1 MNYELLIGLRYL
13 KAKRKQTFIS
23 IISVI
28 SVGGV
33 ALGVAALIVV
43 ISVMSGFKE
52 DLQRKILGA
61 YPHLIV
67 EYDREAMD
75 AGGQPAYPEL
85 IALIE
90 EVPGAVAA
98 SPYVKGQIMLTGEF
112 GGASGAVIRGIDVE
126 TAHEVLGLSEY
137 VSPEDLA
144 RLPEGEEELPG
155 IIMGEGLARNMAVI
169 EGDEVLMLSPE
180 GAISPLGLVPLTMR
194 FRVVKLFNAGLY
206 EFDATSAFIALESAQ
221 EFFNMGEEVTG
232 VEVKVEN
239 VYRVDRVT
247 AVLEEEL
254 DRGFVIKDWR
264 EMNQNLFAAL
274 KLEKLAMF
282 IILVM
287 IVFVA
292 TCNIVSTLIMMVMEK
307 NRDIAILK
315 SMGANDR
322 SIMKIFMYEGCII
335 GIFGTILGL
344 ITGLLIC
351 GALKRFEFIK
361 LDPSQFYMTT
371 LPVKIDV
378 SDICIIT
385 IASCILCFVATLYP
399 AWRASRLDPVEAIRY
414 E

>member
-1 MNYELLIGLRYL
+1 MKYELLIGLRYL

-28 SVGGV
+28 SIGGV

-43 ISVMSGFKE
+43 ISVMAGFKE
-52 DLQRKILGA
+52 DMQRKILGA
-61 YPHLIV
+61 YSHLIV
-67 EYDREAMD
+67 EYDWEAMA

-98 SPYVKGQIMLTGEF
+98 SPYVKGQIMLSGEF

-126 TAHEVLGLSEY
+126 TAHEVLNLSEY
-137 VSPEDLA
+137 VDPEDLA
-144 RLPEGEEELPG
+144 RLPGSEGDLPG
-155 IIMGEGLARNMAVI
+155 IILGEELARNMVVI

-180 GAISPLGLVPLTMR
+180 GAISPLGLVPRTMR
-194 FRVVKLFNAGLY
+194 FRVVKLFNSGLY

-221 EFFNMGEEVTG
+221 EFYNMGDQVTG
-232 VEVKVEN
+232 VEVRVEDI
-239 VYRVDRVT
+239 YRVDRVT
-247 AVLEEEL
+247 SVLEEEL
-254 DRGFVIKDWR
+254 DGSFVIKDWR

-292 TCNIVSTLIMMVMEK
+292 TFNIVSTLIMMVMEK

-344 ITGLLIC
+344 ISGLLIC
-351 GALKRFEFIK
+351 GALKRFEIIK
-361 LDPSQFYMTT
+361 LDPRVYYMTT
-371 LPVKIDV
+371 LPVNIDV

>member
-1 MNYELLIGLRYL
+1 
-13 KAKRKQTFIS
+13 
-23 IISVI
+23 
-28 SVGGV
+28 
-33 ALGVAALIVV
+33 
-43 ISVMSGFKE
+43 
-52 DLQRKILGA
+52 
-61 YPHLIV
+61 
-67 EYDREAMD
+67 
-75 AGGQPAYPEL
+75 
-85 IALIE
+85 
-90 EVPGAVAA
+90 
-98 SPYVKGQIMLTGEF
+98 
-112 GGASGAVIRGIDVE
+112 
-126 TAHEVLGLSEY
+126 
-137 VSPEDLA
+137 
-144 RLPEGEEELPG
+144 
-155 IIMGEGLARNMAVI
+155 
-169 EGDEVLMLSPE
+169 
-180 GAISPLGLVPLTMR
+180 
-194 FRVVKLFNAGLY
+194 
-206 EFDATSAFIALESAQ
+206 
-221 EFFNMGEEVTG
+221 
-232 VEVKVEN
+232 
-239 VYRVDRVT
+239 
-247 AVLEEEL
+247 
-254 DRGFVIKDWR
+254 
-264 EMNQNLFAAL
+264 MNQNLFAAL